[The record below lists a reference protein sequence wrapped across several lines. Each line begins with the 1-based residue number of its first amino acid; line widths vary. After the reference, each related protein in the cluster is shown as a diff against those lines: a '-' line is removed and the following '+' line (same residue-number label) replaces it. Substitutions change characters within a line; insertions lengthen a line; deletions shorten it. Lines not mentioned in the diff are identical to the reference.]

1 MCFILFTVTSI
12 HNIEKYTKIR
22 NLEERL
28 KVAQNIQGSKE
39 IVIDLISPKKSEKD
53 FQKNKLTDTQVE
65 SNLPLLLKNS
75 SRQKTKP
82 ARYG

>member
-1 MCFILFTVTSI
+1 M
-12 HNIEKYTKIR
+12 
-22 NLEERL
+22 
-28 KVAQNIQGSKE
+28 AQKIQGSKE
-39 IVIDLISPKKSEKD
+39 RVIDLISPKKNEID
-53 FQKNKLTDTQVE
+53 FQKNKLTDTQIE

>member
-1 MCFILFTVTSI
+1 M
-12 HNIEKYTKIR
+12 
-22 NLEERL
+22 
-28 KVAQNIQGSKE
+28 AQKIQGSKE
-39 IVIDLISPKKSEKD
+39 IVIDLISPKKNEKD
-53 FQKNKLTDTQVE
+53 VQKKKLTDTQVE